1 MGILY
6 IYTYVP
12 KHRERYIYI
21 CIHMY
26 SIYIYIYI
34 YLFICLFFY
43 LDRPSAEQL
52 QNPRYA
58 DAEHYY
64 RRALE
69 GFERTLG
76 PEHGDTWRHGK
87 SWDSQC
93 QNDQSD
99 LRSIEIFGEI
109 FLMIQ

>member
-1 MGILY
+1 M
-6 IYTYVP
+6 
-12 KHRERYIYI
+12 YI

-26 SIYIYIYI
+26 SIYLYI
-34 YLFICLFFY
+34 FIFIY

-52 QNPRYA
+52 QTPRYA

-76 PEHGDTWRHGK
+76 PEHGDTWRHG
-87 SWDSQC
+87 SPGSPWESCNVGPAFDSYPLVNLQKAME
-93 QNDQSD
+93 NGH
-99 LRSIEIFGEI
+99 L
-109 FLMIQ
+109 

>member
-1 MGILY
+1 
-6 IYTYVP
+6 
-12 KHRERYIYI
+12 
-21 CIHMY
+21 MY
-26 SIYIYIYI
+26 PNTDIYIYIYAYTCI
-34 YLFICLFFY
+34 AYIYLYLFINLFIY

-87 SWDSQC
+87 SWDSTSAKTTSPT
-93 QNDQSD
+93 NDP
-99 LRSIEIFGEI
+99 LR
-109 FLMIQ
+109 FLVR